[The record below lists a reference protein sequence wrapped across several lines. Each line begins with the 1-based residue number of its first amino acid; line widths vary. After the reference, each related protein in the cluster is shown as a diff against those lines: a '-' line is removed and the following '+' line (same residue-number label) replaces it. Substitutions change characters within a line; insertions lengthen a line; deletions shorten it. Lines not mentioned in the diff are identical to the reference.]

1 MISSFFNTIFYIPLY
16 NLFVFLVSISPF
28 NDIGIAIVALTLF
41 VRLLLLPV
49 THKSVKA
56 QVKMKILEPEIN
68 AIKKETE
75 KDKQTQARRVME
87 LYQKHGVNPFS
98 GCLLFLIQMP
108 FIFAL
113 FWIFNQELVGGLSH
127 ENLYSFI
134 RFPQNFSLLFL
145 GIMDVTQKN
154 LIIALCAG
162 ASQYFQIR
170 LALPPSSKKGD
181 GAAEPPSFKD
191 EFAKS
196 FQLQMKYIF
205 PVMVFFLSYSV
216 FSSGVALY
224 WTTSNLISII
234 HELLV
239 RKKARAL
246 ITTHVAQS
254 T

>member
-16 NLFVFLVSISPF
+16 NLFVFLVSVAPF
-28 NDIGIAIVALTLF
+28 NDIGVAIIALTLI
-41 VRLLLLPV
+41 VRVFLLPV
-49 THKSVKA
+49 THKSVKTQA
-56 QVKMKILEPEIN
+56 KMKVLEPEIN

-75 KDKQTQARRVME
+75 KDKQAQARRVME
-87 LYQKHGVNPFS
+87 LYQKHGINPFS
-98 GCLLFLIQMP
+98 GCLLFLIQTP

-113 FWIFNQELVGGLSH
+113 FWVFNQELVGGLH
-127 ENLYSFI
+127 QENLYSFI
-134 RFPQNFSLLFL
+134 SFPKDFSLLFL

-154 LIIALCAG
+154 LVIALLAG

-170 LALPPSSKKGD
+170 LAIPSPPKGQE
-181 GAAEPPSFKD
+181 GVLAGPPSFKD

-224 WTTSNLISII
+224 WTTSNLVSII

-239 RKKARAL
+239 RRKAREL
-246 ITTHVAQS
+246 VKP
-254 T
+254 